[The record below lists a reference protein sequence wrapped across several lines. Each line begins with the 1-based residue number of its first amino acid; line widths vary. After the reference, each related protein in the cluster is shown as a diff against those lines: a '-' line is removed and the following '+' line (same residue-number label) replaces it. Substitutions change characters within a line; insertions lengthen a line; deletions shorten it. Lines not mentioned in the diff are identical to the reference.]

1 MRKPIGAK
9 VGRAWFSMTIFDVS
23 LNSQVECDVPYF
35 GNVVDKRSSHTC
47 RAACSVLDVGGTVYG
62 YSFVT

>member
-1 MRKPIGAK
+1 
-9 VGRAWFSMTIFDVS
+9 MTIFDVS

-35 GNVVDKRSSHTC
+35 GNVDDKRSSHTC